1 MKKIYGEFLFKKN
14 RKNKKIYC
22 LDLDL
27 LFLSRDDNYTLDVS
41 SG

>member
-14 RKNKKIYC
+14 RKNKKKYC

-27 LFLSRDDNYTLDVS
+27 LFLSRDDNYTLHVS